1 MLANKLA
8 LSLPTIGKVG
18 AITPPPPPWDP
29 SDESSLLAWYKN
41 KVGVAVNASN
51 EVGEWSDS
59 SGNGNLMV
67 ASGDATESPT
77 YNSTTGELSF
87 NAARSQH
94 LQLDTN
100 LQLEIPAEFTIG
112 FKMNA
117 TGTNNTI
124 LGDNTSSNEYFK
136 ITSATNLRIKNNTG
150 QGNIATDTGNLDE
163 CDIVLIRD
171 SSGNITMY
179 RDGELQQGNT
189 DLSGDILIDAIGIR
203 EPTIN
208 SFNGTISEIQIYTET
223 DQALTTNV
231 IDYLSNI

>member
-29 SDESSLLAWYKN
+29 SDEIKLLAWYKY
-41 KVGVAVNASN
+41 KVGLSVTASN
-51 EVGEWSDS
+51 EVGEWADS
-59 SGNGNLMV
+59 SGNGNDMV
-67 ASGDATESPT
+67 ASGDATEWPT

-87 NAARSQH
+87 NAASSQH
-94 LQLDTN
+94 LQLASN
-100 LQLEIPAEFTIG
+100 LQFTIPSEFTIG

-124 LGDNTSSNEYFK
+124 LGDNTSSDEYFK

-150 QGNIATDTGNLDE
+150 QGNIATDTGDLDE

-171 SSGNITMY
+171 SLGLITMY

-189 DLSGDILIDAIGIR
+189 DLTGDILIDAIGIR
-203 EPTIN
+203 ATNIN
-208 SFNGTISEIQIYTET
+208 SFNGTISEIQIYTDT
-223 DQALTTNV
+223 DLALTTNV